1 MNEERMGVGRRVGRR
16 QFLKSVLIGS
26 GAAALAAASGG
37 AEAAAPPETPAAA
50 PAAQPKGYHVT
61 PHILEY
67 YKTAQ
72 F

>member
-1 MNEERMGVGRRVGRR
+1 MNQRKREDGQIGRR

-26 GAAALAAASGG
+26 GAAAIAVASGG
-37 AEAAAPPETPAAA
+37 TNAAPETQAPAAA
-50 PAAQPKGYHVT
+50 PAAKPQGYHVT